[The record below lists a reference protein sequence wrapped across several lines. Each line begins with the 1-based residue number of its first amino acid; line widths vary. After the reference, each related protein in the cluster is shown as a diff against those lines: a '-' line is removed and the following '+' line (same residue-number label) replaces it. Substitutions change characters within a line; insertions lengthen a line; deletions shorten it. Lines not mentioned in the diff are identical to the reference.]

1 MANITVG
8 GLPGGP
14 NFMCTST
21 PVLPLSTN
29 KTTIKN
35 AINAM
40 VAQGA
45 TGVGEGAAWGWRA
58 LSPGAPFTE
67 GRPYSTKNNTKV
79 LVLMTDGQNTYY
91 PNSRF
96 LKSWYDIYG
105 YVDRD
110 HLGTTSTTSSTLTQA
125 MDQRTRRPAT
135 TSRRPAS
142 SSIRWLFK
150 FPVTQADALALLD
163 SCASDKDKY
172 FAPGTEAEL
181 LAAFNAIGM
190 DISELRLAH

>member
-1 MANITVG
+1 MFAMPIGLAKAEVRTAPAILARVSNPVSAAANVSIQFG
-8 GLPGGP
+8 GTKVLTIAGNANTARLPLLPLRQPWRTSPTAVFPGGP

-21 PVLPLSTN
+21 PMLPLSTN

-67 GRPYSTKNNTKV
+67 GRPYSTKNNQKF

-91 PNSRF
+91 PNSNF
-96 LKSWYDIYG
+96 LKSLYDIYG
-105 YVDRD
+105 YVGRGQ
-110 HLGTTSTTSSTLTQA
+110 LGTTST
-125 MDQRTRRPAT
+125 
-135 TSRRPAS
+135 
-142 SSIRWLFK
+142 
-150 FPVTQADALALLD
+150 ALRQ
-163 SCASDKDKY
+163 
-172 FAPGTEAEL
+172 P
-181 LAAFNAIGM
+181 
-190 DISELRLAH
+190 